1 MRHLNYNHLLYFWTV
16 AREGS
21 IGRAAASLHLTP
33 QTISG
38 QLKLL
43 DTAVGEA
50 LFQRAGRGLT
60 LTPTGHLVKQYAD
73 EIFALGAEL
82 AHLVR
87 GGGTSRASVL
97 NVGIV
102 NTIPKLITYRIL
114 RPALES
120 GEPLRIACYEADL
133 EKLLSDLAVHRLD
146 LVLSDRPIPGGFNV
160 KAYNHGLGDSEV
172 GFFAHKDLAAR
183 YVNGFPA
190 SLRDAPLLLPLRTT
204 AVRRALDEWFD
215 RLGVLPRIVAEFDDS
230 ALLKSFGAVGIGV
243 FPAPLAIAKEVER
256 MYEARMIG
264 VADGIKE
271 SYFAVS
277 PERRL
282 KHPAVLLITAAA
294 REALHQSA
302 AGSQQRTSSTRRRH
316 S

>member
-43 DTAVGEA
+43 ETSVGEP
-50 LFQRAGRGLT
+50 LFQRAGRGLA
-60 LTPTGHLVKQYAD
+60 LTTTGHLVKQYAD

-82 AHLVR
+82 AHVVR
-87 GGGTSRASVL
+87 GGGTSRANVL

-102 NTIPKLITYRIL
+102 NSIPKLITYRIL

-146 LVLSDRPIPGGFNV
+146 LVLSDRPIPGGLNV

-172 GFFAHKDLAAR
+172 GIFAHRSLSGR
-183 YVNGFPA
+183 YVHGFPG
-190 SLRDAPLLLPLRTT
+190 SLRDAPLLLPARTT
-204 AVRRALDEWFD
+204 AVRRALDEWLD
-215 RLGVLPRIVAEFDDS
+215 RLGVTPRIVAEFDDS
-230 ALLKSFGAVGIGV
+230 ALLNSFGAVGIGV
-243 FPAPLAIAKEVER
+243 FPASLAIANEVER

-282 KHPAVLLITAAA
+282 KHPAVLRITAAA
-294 REALHQSA
+294 REALHRSS
-302 AGSQQRTSSTRRRH
+302 AGSQLRAGSTPRGRT
-316 S
+316 

>member
-1 MRHLNYNHLLYFWTV
+1 MRHLNYNHLHYFWTV

-43 DTAVGEA
+43 ETAVGEP

-60 LTPTGHLVKQYAD
+60 LTAMGHVVKQYAD

-87 GGGTSRASVL
+87 GGGAARGNVL

-102 NTIPKLITYRIL
+102 NSIPKLVTYRIL

-120 GEPLRIACYEADL
+120 GEPLRVACYEADL

-146 LVLSDRPIPGGFNV
+146 LVLSDRPIPGGLNV

-172 GFFAHKDLAAR
+172 GFFARKSLAGR
-183 YVNGFPA
+183 YIHEFPA
-190 SLRDAPLLLPLRTT
+190 SLRDAPLLLPVRTT

-215 RLGVLPRIVAEFDDS
+215 RLAVAPRIVAEFDDS

-243 FPAPLAIAKEVER
+243 FPAPLAIADEVER
-256 MYEARMIG
+256 MYEARLIG

-282 KHPAVLLITAAA
+282 RHPAVLRITAAA
-294 REALHQSA
+294 REALHRPST
-302 AGSQQRTSSTRRRH
+302 GPEPRNTTRRRQR
-316 S
+316 

>member
-21 IGRAAASLHLTP
+21 IGRAAGSLHVTP

-43 DTAVGEA
+43 EGAVGEP
-50 LFQRAGRGLT
+50 LFQRAGRGLA
-60 LTPTGHLVKQYAD
+60 LTATGHLVKQYAD

-82 AHLVR
+82 AHRVR
-87 GGGTSRASVL
+87 GGGTARANVL

-102 NTIPKLITYRIL
+102 NSIPKLVTYRIL

-146 LVLSDRPIPGGFNV
+146 LVLSDRPIPGGLNV
-160 KAYNHGLGDSEV
+160 KAYNHGLGESDV
-172 GFFAHKDLAAR
+172 GFFAHESLAAR
-183 YVNGFPA
+183 YVDGFPA
-190 SLRDAPLLLPLRTT
+190 SLRDAPLLLPVPTT
-204 AVRRALDEWFD
+204 AVRRALDAWFD
-215 RLGVLPRIVAEFDDS
+215 RLGLLPHIVAEFDDS
-230 ALLKSFGAVGIGV
+230 ALLMSFGAVGIGV
-243 FPAPLAIAKEVER
+243 FPATLAIAAEVER
-256 MYEARMIG
+256 MYEVRMIG
-264 VADGIKE
+264 VAEGITE

-277 PERRL
+277 PERKL
-282 KHPAVLLITAAA
+282 KHPAVLRITAAA
-294 REALHQSA
+294 REALH
-302 AGSQQRTSSTRRRH
+302 
-316 S
+316 

>member
-16 AREGS
+16 TREGS
-21 IGRAAASLHLTP
+21 IRRAAVTLHLTP

-38 QLKLL
+38 QLKALE
-43 DTAVGEA
+43 TAVGEP
-50 LFQRAGRGLT
+50 LFQRSGRGLALTATGT
-60 LTPTGHLVKQYAD
+60 LVREYAD

-87 GGGTSRASVL
+87 DGGASRANVL

-102 NTIPKLITYRIL
+102 NSIPKLVTYRIL
-114 RPALES
+114 RPALE
-120 GEPLRIACYEADL
+120 GTEPLRIACYEADF

-146 LVLSDRPIPGGFNV
+146 LVLSDRPIPVGLNV

-172 GFFAHKDLAAR
+172 GFFAHESLADR
-183 YVNGFPA
+183 YVGRFPA
-190 SLRDAPLLLPLRTT
+190 SLRGAPLLLPVPTT
-204 AVRRALDEWFD
+204 AVRRELDEWFD
-215 RLGVLPRIVAEFDDS
+215 RLEVSPRIIAEFDDS
-230 ALLKSFGAVGIGV
+230 ALLNSFGSLAIGV
-243 FPAPLAIAKEVER
+243 FPAPLAIASEVER
-256 MYEARMIG
+256 MYEARLIG

-282 KHPAVLLITAAA
+282 KRAAVLRITAAA
-294 REALHQSA
+294 RETFAS
-302 AGSQQRTSSTRRRH
+302 
-316 S
+316 

>member
-16 AREGS
+16 AREGG

-43 DTAVGEA
+43 EAAVGEP
-50 LFQRAGRGLT
+50 LFQRAGRGLA
-60 LTPTGHLVKQYAD
+60 LTATGHLVKQYAD

-82 AHLVR
+82 AHRVR
-87 GGGTSRASVL
+87 GGGTARANVL

-102 NTIPKLITYRIL
+102 NSIPKLVTYRIL

-120 GEPLRIACYEADL
+120 GEPLACYEADL
-133 EKLLSDLAVHRLD
+133 ERLLSDLAVHRLD
-146 LVLSDRPIPGGFNV
+146 LVLSDRPIPGGLNV
-160 KAYNHGLGDSEV
+160 KAYNHGLGESDV
-172 GFFAHKDLAAR
+172 GFFAHESLAGR
-183 YVNGFPA
+183 YVDGFPA
-190 SLRDAPLLLPLRTT
+190 SLRDAPLLLPVSTT
-204 AVRRALDEWFD
+204 AVRRALDQWFD
-215 RLGVLPRIVAEFDDS
+215 RLGLLPRIVAEFDDS

-243 FPAPLAIAKEVER
+243 FPATLAIADEVER

-264 VADGIKE
+264 VAEGITE

-277 PERRL
+277 PERKLR
-282 KHPAVLLITAAA
+282 HPAVLRITAAA
-294 REALHQSA
+294 REALHQPVVGA
-302 AGSQQRTSSTRRRH
+302 ALGVRSHRNH
-316 S
+316 G